1 MSENAEK
8 EPLQA
13 EDALWEAEDICYR
26 RVLEILG
33 LTDGVDAFISTNGGR
48 YDCAVFDIGSPK
60 SGEVFGFPASKF
72 HWRGRLELY
81 SRNRRLIQKW
91 IMRLLLAMP
100 IGTTQPVASDLA
112 TDTIVE
118 VFRIAPQERCIDE
131 ITTVELKAKKDA
143 DGVAVFTTSVEFDI
157 VFTVG
162 ARSPAN

>member
-1 MSENAEK
+1 MSEEK
-8 EPLQA
+8 EPILA
-13 EDALWEAEDICYR
+13 EDALYEAENICYR

-33 LTDGVDAFISTNGGR
+33 LTDGVNAFISTNGGR

-72 HWRGRLELY
+72 HWRGRLDLY
-81 SRNRRLIQKW
+81 SRNRRLVQKW

-100 IGTTQPVASDLA
+100 IGTTQPVSSDLA
-112 TDTIVE
+112 ENTTVE
-118 VFRIAPQERCIDE
+118 VFRIAPQEGCIDE
-131 ITTVELKAKKDA
+131 ITTVELKSKKDA
-143 DGVAVFTTSVEFDI
+143 DGVPVFTTSVIFDI

>member
-72 HWRGRLELY
+72 HWRGRLDLY

-91 IMRLLLAMP
+91 IMRLLLA
-100 IGTTQPVASDLA
+100 TN
-112 TDTIVE
+112 
-118 VFRIAPQERCIDE
+118 R
-131 ITTVELKAKKDA
+131 
-143 DGVAVFTTSVEFDI
+143 
-157 VFTVG
+157 
-162 ARSPAN
+162 